1 MEPGVGCRRLTR
13 VEQNGR
19 QVTLHGGRAR
29 SRAGRL
35 GACQPEPAAEG
46 EAYTPL
52 QPGHPSD
59 GREAG
64 PSRADGGRRWWAG
77 DEPDGQAS
85 EPMERQGPPGGR
97 RLADADARRG
107 SPARARLAL
116 AAEPRRR
123 RAWVS
128 VARRLG
134 RTPRSRRVTWPGRFL
149 RPARVLL
156 SCVRWPQ
163 QAAVLVFAAPGQ
175 GADLGAYGSPT
186 CRCEVK
192 PAAGQGDT
200 RFPRNPVH
208 APLSSRECV

>member
-1 MEPGVGCRRLTR
+1 M
-13 VEQNGR
+13 
-19 QVTLHGGRAR
+19 
-29 SRAGRL
+29 
-35 GACQPEPAAEG
+35 
-46 EAYTPL
+46 

-64 PSRADGGRRWWAG
+64 PSPADGGRRWWAG
-77 DEPDGQAS
+77 DELDGQAS
-85 EPMERQGPPGGR
+85 EPMEWQGPPGGR

-107 SPARARLAL
+107 SPGRARLAL

-123 RAWVS
+123 RARVS
-128 VARRLG
+128 VARRPG

-156 SCVRWPQ
+156 SCVPWPQ
-163 QAAVLVFAAPGQ
+163 QAAVLVFAAPGH
-175 GADLGAYGSPT
+175 GADLGACGSPT
-186 CRCEVK
+186 CRYEVK

-208 APLSSRECV
+208 APLSSRECA